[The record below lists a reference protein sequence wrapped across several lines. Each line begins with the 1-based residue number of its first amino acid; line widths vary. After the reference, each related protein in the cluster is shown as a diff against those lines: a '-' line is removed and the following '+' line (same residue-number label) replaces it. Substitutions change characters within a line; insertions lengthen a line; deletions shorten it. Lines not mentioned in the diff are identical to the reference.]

1 MSETRTVKIECPNC
15 KKRIAVQ
22 EGRMSLLCPECH
34 QRIKVTKEMFE
45 NSFEEQAEERQV
57 EEITENLKSQV
68 TNNWDQLST
77 IWWYIAVGSYLFGMF
92 ANGARRGFLIPLL
105 MFIIIVGGG
114 LALYFLRPEKLEVR
128 PSGATSFTKKKSVAL
143 LLCIAFGFAG
153 AHYIYVG
160 RKATGILYAATGG
173 LFMLGVLKDIYLIMT
188 GNFFDAE
195 GNRLA

>member
-15 KKRIAVQ
+15 KKRIVVQ

-77 IWWYIAVGSYLFGMF
+77 IWWYIAIGTYLFGMF

>member
-1 MSETRTVKIECPNC
+1 MSEARTVKIECPNC

-45 NSFEEQAEERQV
+45 NSFTEQAEERQV
-57 EEITENLKSQV
+57 EEIKENLKNQV
-68 TNNWDQLST
+68 TGNWDKLST
-77 IWWYIAVGSYLFGMF
+77 IWWYIAIAAYLFSLFGS
-92 ANGARRGFLIPLL
+92 NGRRSILKPLL
-105 MFIIIVGGG
+105 LFVIIVGGG
-114 LALYFLRPEKLEVR
+114 LTLYFLRPEKLEVR
-128 PSGATSFTKKKSVAL
+128 PSGLTSFNKKKSVAL
-143 LLCIAFGFAG
+143 ILCVAFGFVG

-173 LFMLGVLKDIYLIMT
+173 LFMIGVLKDIYLIAT

-195 GNRLA
+195 GNRLV

>member
-77 IWWYIAVGSYLFGMF
+77 IWWYIAIGTYLFGMF

>member
-77 IWWYIAVGSYLFGMF
+77 TWWYIAIGTYLFGMF

-188 GNFFDAE
+188 GNFLDAE
-195 GNRLA
+195 GHRLA